1 MCPQA
6 PRQPAKVGG
15 RGGHGAGPGRWPA
28 RQAAS
33 HPTEHRGDVLG
44 RPSRASHRWS
54 VAAVCEIPTARTL
67 PFPGGRWLLAPT
79 RSPANCARPSCLFGG
94 SSVLCVAS
102 PPPKDPRICPGP
114 SVWLRCAPLRA
125 CSLPRLGRGGHR
137 GWTSDQS
144 PLGFPNLPFN
154 LLSWALEQS
163 SPPP

>member
-1 MCPQA
+1 MLALAAGRLAKLRPT
-6 PRQPAKVGG
+6 PRSTGGTFWGVPRGRHTVGAWQRFVKYPRHG
-15 RGGHGAGPGRWPA
+15 RYHSLGDGGCRHQRGALLIVHV
-28 RQAAS
+28 QAA
-33 HPTEHRGDVLG
+33 
-44 RPSRASHRWS
+44 
-54 VAAVCEIPTARTL
+54 
-67 PFPGGRWLLAPT
+67 F
-79 RSPANCARPSCLFGG
+79 FGG

-144 PLGFPNLPFN
+144 PLGFPNSPFN